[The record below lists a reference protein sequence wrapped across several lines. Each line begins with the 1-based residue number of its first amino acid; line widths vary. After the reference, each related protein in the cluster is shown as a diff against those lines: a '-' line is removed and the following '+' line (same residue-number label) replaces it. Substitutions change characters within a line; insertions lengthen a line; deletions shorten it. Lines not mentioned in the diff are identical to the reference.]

1 MVFNMFSRRE
11 LRLLR
16 AMHTLGTVTAAATSI
31 DMTQPAASAMLRDL
45 EIRLGVAL
53 FSREKRRLRMTPQG
67 RTLMPE
73 VLNALA
79 ALESADRLAA
89 DMRHG
94 TLARLVVGAVAIA
107 ASSLLPAA
115 LKRMRDQHPSVAVTV
130 RAGTALEI
138 IDMAAEHRIDL
149 GIIIGKVGDSH
160 RVSSLKLASLSLYAV
175 MREDHPW
182 ASRSDLCLADMVDQP
197 LIVLADALP
206 AGNATRGVFEAHG
219 LPYRPVIEV
228 MQSSAACA
236 LAAEGLGIA
245 IVESLG
251 AHYAARNGLVVQRLI
266 ALEDSALTLVWAPG
280 QVLSPPAV
288 CLQAG
293 LVEAVVTTVGAYPPV
308 RRDE

>member
-1 MVFNMFSRRE
+1 MLSRRE

-16 AMHTLGTVTAAATSI
+16 AMHSEGTVTAAAASI
-31 DMTQPAASAMLRDL
+31 SMTQPAASAMLRDL

-53 FSREKRRLRMTPQG
+53 FSREKRRLRMSPQG

-89 DMRHG
+89 DIRHG
-94 TLARLVVGAVAIA
+94 TMARLVVGAVAIA

-115 LKRMRDQHPSVAVTV
+115 LARVRKEHPSVAVTV

-138 IDMAAEHRIDL
+138 IDMALEHRVDM
-149 GIIIGKVGDSH
+149 GIIIGKVADSH
-160 RVSSLKLASLSLYAV
+160 RVESLKLASLSLYAV
-175 MREDHPW
+175 MRGDHPC
-182 ASRSDLCLADMVDQP
+182 AMRDALSLEDMVDES

-206 AGNATRGVFEAHG
+206 AGSATRQVFDAHS

-236 LAAEGLGIA
+236 LAAEGLGVA

-251 AHYAARNGLVVQRLI
+251 AHYATRQGLVVRPLL
-266 ALEDSALTLVWAPG
+266 ALDDSALTLVWAPG
-280 QVLSPPAV
+280 MVPSPSALS
-288 CLQAG
+288 LQQA
-293 LVEAVVTTVGAYPPV
+293 LVEGARAFTT
-308 RRDE
+308 

>member
-1 MVFNMFSRRE
+1 
-11 LRLLR
+11 
-16 AMHTLGTVTAAATSI
+16 MHTLGTVTAAAASI

-53 FSREKRRLRMTPQG
+53 FSREKRRLRMTAQG

-89 DMRHG
+89 DIRHG
-94 TLARLVVGAVAIA
+94 TMARLVIGAVAIA

-115 LKRMRDQHPSVAVTV
+115 LARVRREHPPVAVTV

-138 IDMAAEHRIDL
+138 IDMAVEHRVDL

-160 RVSSLKLASLSLYAV
+160 RVESLKLASLSLYAV
-175 MREDHPW
+175 MRGDHPW
-182 ASRSDLCLADMVDQP
+182 AGREDLTLADMAEQS

-206 AGNATRGVFEAHG
+206 AGSATRGVFAAQG
-219 LPYRPVIEV
+219 VPYRPVIEV

-236 LAAEGLGIA
+236 LAAEGLGVA

-251 AHYAARNGLVVQRLI
+251 AHYAARNGLVAICLMP
-266 ALEDSALTLVWAPG
+266 LEDSALTLVWATG
-280 QVLSPPAV
+280 HVLSPPAL
-288 CLQAG
+288 CLHRS
-293 LVEAVVTTVGAYPPV
+293 LSLEVGAYALTSLADA
-308 RRDE
+308 R